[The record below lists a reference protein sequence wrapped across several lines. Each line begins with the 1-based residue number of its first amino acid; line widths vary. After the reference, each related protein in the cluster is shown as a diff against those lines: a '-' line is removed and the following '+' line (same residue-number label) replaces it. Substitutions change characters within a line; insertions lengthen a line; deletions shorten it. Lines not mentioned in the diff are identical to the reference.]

1 MGFAQLEMRAGVPGT
16 GFRISMKLSAMS
28 CSFFSGMVVQWV
40 QRSKIVLFSGH
51 GRPGLCQNR
60 TSSLTKSTVIPSSI
74 AGFRCF
80 NRTVHSCL
88 PRFGALPCPG
98 RQPRNSPRS
107 TAARSP
113 ERRRLELARHLSSNS
128 SNHPR
133 ASHVEVHS
141 IVGKHL
147 TTTSIRSIS
156 MTI

>member
-1 MGFAQLEMRAGVPGT
+1 MRAGVPGT
-16 GFRISMKLSAMS
+16 GFRISMKSFAMS

-40 QRSKIVLFSGH
+40 QRSKIALFSGH

-60 TSSLTKSTVIPSSI
+60 TSSSTKSTVIPSSI

-88 PRFGALPCPG
+88 PCFGALPWPG

-113 ERRRLELARHLSSNS
+113 ERPALARHLSSNS